1 MPDPASPDYPRYVEM
16 LHYPEGSAV
25 LPLSMALFGRLF
37 RVDNPMYQGYVSS
50 QVELHLGYID
60 GLLQGREFLVG
71 AGFTAADIQLTFTLQ
86 SARRSKLL
94 ETRPALLA
102 YIARMEAREAYQRA
116 IDKGGPFTLKIGG

>member
-1 MPDPASPDYPRYVEM
+1 MR
-16 LHYPEGSAV
+16 
-25 LPLSMALFGRLF
+25 R
-37 RVDNPMYQGYVSS
+37 